1 MKTILIVDDSAICR
15 EPIAAALRLKGYKT
29 ICAAD
34 GLDALAA
41 LEREKEKPALA
52 LLDISMP
59 RMDGITLLAAMR
71 KHPEYKNIPVI
82 LLTAVQDRDT
92 VLRAR
97 NLGVRD

>member
-1 MKTILIVDDSAICR
+1 MKSILIVDDSAICR

-52 LLDISMP
+52 SSIC
-59 RMDGITLLAAMR
+59 LAS
-71 KHPEYKNIPVI
+71 
-82 LLTAVQDRDT
+82 VQVEPWSEDDR
-92 VLRAR
+92 
-97 NLGVRD
+97 